1 LTVSEYR
8 KAKRETVS
16 YISKLQCANNVAI
29 RELYIKQTRKA
40 ESVISRLPSRPL
52 SDASRDKIVDAL
64 DRNYLY
70 REIKA
75 IIKASV
81 SKGVKRTTDI
91 DDKYVKEAF
100 RDAGRDIDEKIN
112 AIFERINTRKKKL
125 YNAEYTPVK
134 VENRARYNLSDSIW
148 GGIDN
153 FSDKILAYI
162 EGEIAAG
169 KDPVKIAREI
179 QQYLRTGPEAVLG
192 RWGKLEVDTSAYR
205 KRLGTAGADYRTQR
219 VVRTELYNS
228 IREADIESGNANPG
242 ATGMFEWRLSPSHID
257 WDCTCPEIAAGGPYT
272 KEQIQYYTDTIHPQ
286 CRCSVNP
293 VLKDHDA
300 FIKELKD
307 YVNGEDNGIADWAA
321 LYGV

>member
-1 LTVSEYR
+1 MTVSEYR

-16 YISKLQCANNVAI
+16 YISKLQGANNVAI

-52 SDASRDKIVDAL
+52 SDANRDKIIDAL

-81 SKGVKRTTDI
+81 TKGVKRTTDI
-91 DDKYVKEAF
+91 DARYLKEAF
-100 RDAGRDIDEKIN
+100 QEAGMTLDDKID
-112 AIFERINTRKKKL
+112 AIFERINTRKEKL
-125 YNAEYTPVK
+125 YNAEYTPIK

-148 GGIDN
+148 AGIDN

-179 QQYLRTGPEAVLG
+179 QQYLRAGPEAVLG

-242 ATGMFEWRLSPSHID
+242 ATGMFNWKLSPSHID
-257 WDCTCPEIAAGGPYT
+257 WNCDCPERAAGSPYT
-272 KEQIQYYTDTIHPQ
+272 KEQIQTLSDTAHPND
-286 CRCSVNP
+286 RCHIEP

-307 YVNGEDNGIADWAA
+307 YVNGEGNGIADWAA